1 MLNSGCMLNPSHSSA
16 SDLQKLATGSALAF
30 GGAVVGNGLTY
41 LFGLSMGRLLG
52 AESLGLF
59 FLALI
64 VMQLLGSLC
73 RVGLPDGLLRF
84 VSIRAGEGNLSRVK
98 GSILFSAILAGAVSL
113 VVSTL
118 LFMFAGPLS
127 IHIFKQSELMSY
139 VKWMAVT
146 LPFFAVLVVL
156 LYATQALKRMDL
168 VVVSRDFVQPLTMIG
183 GALVLFW
190 FTGGSGS
197 FLAAH
202 LASMVIA
209 LLTTV
214 FFLLRASPQLSSVPA
229 VFDDWKPLF
238 AFCLP
243 VAGSD
248 VVHYL
253 FRWSDT
259 LLLSILRSAAEV
271 GIYNAA
277 LRTTLLLS
285 VLAVAINALY
295 APMIADHYHHRRYE
309 RIQTILKTLIRW
321 CLTLAL
327 PIVIAMCLLADQI
340 LSLWGAN
347 FGAGSTAFM
356 LLAVS
361 QLLFIFSALF
371 AFTLLMCGR
380 QFLEV
385 SNVVFV
391 TVLNIGL
398 NLFLMPRYGITGA
411 AIAMLLSQAVILVI
425 RLAEVRH
432 VLGLHLYTS
441 SYLKPVV
448 ALLPAAI
455 AGLMLHMSIANR
467 TETFLGSN
475 IVAIVITGI
484 TVVLGYIAAL
494 YLLGIEDEDLTVWRQ
509 FRTS

>member
-1 MLNSGCMLNPSHSSA
+1 MLNPSHSSA

-30 GGAVVGNGLTY
+30 GGAVMGNGLTY

-127 IHIFKQSELMSY
+127 THIFKQSELMFY

-183 GALVLFW
+183 GAVVLFW
-190 FTGGSGS
+190 FTGGPGS

-202 LASMVIA
+202 LGSMVIA
-209 LLTTV
+209 LFTTV
-214 FFLLRASPQLSSVPA
+214 FFLLRAFPQLSSVPA

-238 AFCLP
+238 VFCLP

-285 VLAVAINALY
+285 LLAVAINALY

-347 FGAGSTAFM
+347 FGAGSTALM
-356 LLAVS
+356 LLAIS
-361 QLLFIFSALF
+361 QLLFIFSGLF

-380 QFLEV
+380 QYLEV
-385 SNVVFV
+385 TNVVFV

-398 NLFLMPRYGITGA
+398 NLYLMPRYGITGA
-411 AIAMLLSQAVILVI
+411 AIAMLLSQAVILVV

-432 VLGLHLYTS
+432 VLDLHLYTS

-455 AGLMLHMSIANR
+455 VGLMLHMAIANR
-467 TETFLGSN
+467 TETFVGSD
-475 IVAIVITGI
+475 IVAIVVTGI
-484 TVVLGYIAAL
+484 TVVVGYVSAL
-494 YLLGIEDEDLTVWRQ
+494 YFLGIEDEDLTVWRQ